1 MLQIS
6 RSDRRTLSM
15 IGVML
20 PAQQG
25 APQLWAIQPDGPL
38 SRVRCRRARACARV
52 KRVRVWRG
60 STAGACCTGG
70 DELFMWTVGQ
80 RAMA

>member
-6 RSDRRTLSM
+6 RSDRRALSM
-15 IGVML
+15 TGAML

-38 SRVRCRRARACARV
+38 SRVHYQCGNVCV
-52 KRVRVWRG
+52 CMLKGVRVPQVTDTMRVIMCVDTG
-60 STAGACCTGG
+60 SAR
-70 DELFMWTVGQ
+70 DSDFI
-80 RAMA
+80 